1 MISVINSEVE
11 NKDQT
16 IQKNNNSL
24 FEPYFVYELQTGLY
38 NRSPYLLK
46 VMKECLHENR
56 SLILLQH
63 IYLFF
68 FFFQFLNR
76 LLAHVKSKFKNF
88 CFCYILFSKC
98 ILYKSTTRTA
108 FLLRKRK
115 GCEKKEY

>member
-68 FFFQFLNR
+68 FFSIFEQI
-76 LLAHVKSKFKNF
+76 VGTCKIK
-88 CFCYILFSKC
+88 I
-98 ILYKSTTRTA
+98 
-108 FLLRKRK
+108 
-115 GCEKKEY
+115 

>member
-68 FFFQFLNR
+68 FSIFEQI
-76 LLAHVKSKFKNF
+76 VGTCKIK
-88 CFCYILFSKC
+88 I
-98 ILYKSTTRTA
+98 
-108 FLLRKRK
+108 
-115 GCEKKEY
+115 